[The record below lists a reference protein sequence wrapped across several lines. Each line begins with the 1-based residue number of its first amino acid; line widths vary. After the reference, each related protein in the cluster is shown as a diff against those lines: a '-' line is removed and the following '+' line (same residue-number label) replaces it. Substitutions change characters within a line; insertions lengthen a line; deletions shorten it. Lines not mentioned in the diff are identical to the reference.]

1 VKRFDLRQLML
12 LRILLG
18 AIGVAVWGYGYR
30 TDDANVRLAGMAVL
44 VVTLLLRWVPKR
56 WLSDDQPSHRS

>member
-1 VKRFDLRQLML
+1 MKRFDVRQLL
-12 LRILLG
+12 VLRILLG

-30 TDDANVRLAGMAVL
+30 TDDASVRLAGMAVL

-56 WLSDDQPSHRS
+56 WLNDDGPSR